1 MKDSND
7 DIVMGI
13 KIIIVILG
21 FIAGILLGK

>member
-1 MKDSND
+1 MKDSD

>member
-1 MKDSND
+1 MKDND